1 MKIQDSTIDPAP
13 PLDFKY
19 PKSEYHK
26 QKSKFLISDK
36 VQNVNHWRLTDK
48 VGDIQFRKGIKPN
61 LKWSDKESYYKTGV
75 VERDPDELTTEQFK

>member
-1 MKIQDSTIDPAP
+1 MCIRDS
-13 PLDFKY
+13 